1 MRIHYFNRQSLDLL
15 LIMFFYPVRNVLSRR
30 LCVFKTSQ
38 CRIILALQ
46 HTKRQC
52 STSSSEDLDKV
63 RTLLQLCVDR
73 YFVLSGQ
80 TNTEQFQLGI
90 SCSYG
95 PLGMELRRNLL
106 DQWWHSV
113 TRSTAQVFG
122 INTLSSSKDTA
133 TGGRGQLRIVET
145 ENVKRLLEQQELS
158 KEQLIQNIQ
167 SLIQRSTS
175 LRTNFLQGAL
185 EQFVPSLELVNRK
198 LPFGLAETGLCFQ
211 PSDGSGCPAEVTQ
224 TSLVWFC
231 SPRTSSQ
238 WLDHWTRHR
247 LKWWRKFALSPSDFS
262 SREVPEEEREEA
274 ASRGVRIIYSF
285 PWGQEPLETLWSRG
299 NTELLQTHK
308 GVRSKL
314 QCRDSRKSVPHVVS
328 VTGNMDRGVLA
339 FLSNS
344 LQHLKKE
351 DSKQKLLQRKVL
363 KLHPVLA
370 PVKVA
375 LDIGRGATV
384 ELRQV
389 CEGLLQ
395 EFMEAKISAWPG
407 YLETLPMSMEQL
419 NAKYDEM
426 GVLFTVVI
434 SENTLESGLVQV
446 RSRDTTIK
454 ETKHISEIKNFL
466 SRYISA
472 ADNS

>member
-1 MRIHYFNRQSLDLL
+1 MLNHC
-15 LIMFFYPVRNVLSRR
+15 VRRAFTL
-30 LCVFKTSQ
+30 KTSQ
-38 CRIILALQ
+38 SRTAANLRLN
-46 HTKRQC
+46 RGRC
-52 STSSSEDLDKV
+52 SASWSEDLDEV
-63 RTLLQLCVDR
+63 RTLLQLCLDR
-73 YFVLSGQ
+73 HYISRGQ
-80 TNTEQFQLGI
+80 ANAELFRRGM

-106 DQWWHSV
+106 EQWWLSV

-122 INTLSSSKDTA
+122 INTLSSSKDRETD
-133 TGGRGQLRIVET
+133 GVGQLRMVES
-145 ENVKRLLEQQELS
+145 ENLKQILEQQELS
-158 KEQLIQNIQ
+158 KDQIIQEVQ
-167 SLIQRSTS
+167 MLLQRSPS
-175 LRTNFLQGAL
+175 VRTNLLQGAL
-185 EQFVPSLELVNRK
+185 EQFVPSLELVNTK
-198 LPFGLAETGLCFQ
+198 LPFGLAETGLCF
-211 PSDGSGCPAEVTQ
+211 PSSDGSGCPAEVTQ
-224 TSLVWFC
+224 TSVVWFC

-238 WLDHWTRHR
+238 WLDHWTRQR

-262 SREVPEEEREEA
+262 SCDIPEEELVVA
-274 ASRGVRIIYSF
+274 ASRGVRITYNF
-285 PWGQEPLETLWSRG
+285 PWGQEPLETLCSRG
-299 NTELLQTHK
+299 DAELLQTHK
-308 GVRSKL
+308 GARSKL
-314 QCRDSRKSVPHVVS
+314 QCRNGRKTVPHVVS
-328 VTGNMDRGVLA
+328 VTGNMDRGLMA

-344 LQHLKKE
+344 LQLLKRE
-351 DSKQKLLQRKVL
+351 DGKQRLQQRKVL

-375 LDIGRGATV
+375 LDLGRGATM

-407 YLETLPMSMEQL
+407 YLETMPTSMEQL

-434 SENTLESGLVQV
+434 SENTLESGLLQV

-454 ETKHISEIKNFL
+454 ETMHISEIKNFV

-472 ADNS
+472 AEKI

>member
-1 MRIHYFNRQSLDLL
+1 MS
-15 LIMFFYPVRNVLSRR
+15 RNVLSRR
-30 LCVFKTSQ
+30 QRTLNTTP
-38 CRIILALQ
+38 CRATPAARLSRRHRSA
-46 HTKRQC
+46 
-52 STSSSEDLDKV
+52 SSGGDVDQV
-63 RTLLQLCVDR
+63 GALLQLCVDR
-73 YFVLSGQ
+73 HYVSPGQ
-80 TNTEQFQLGI
+80 TNTELFQCGT
-90 SCSYG
+90 SCIYG
-95 PLGMELRRNLL
+95 PLGTELRRNLL
-106 DQWWHSV
+106 EQWWHSV

-122 INTLSSSKDTA
+122 INTLSSSEDTA
-133 TGGRGQLRIVET
+133 TGGRGRLRMVESDCLRR
-145 ENVKRLLEQQELS
+145 VLEQTELS
-158 KEQLIQNIQ
+158 REQLVQKVQ
-167 SLIQRSTS
+167 ALIQRSPS
-175 LRTNFLQGAL
+175 PRTNFLQGAL

-198 LPFGLAETGLCFQ
+198 LPFGLAESGLCFQ
-211 PSDGSGCPAEVTQ
+211 PSGGSGCPAEVTQ

-238 WLDHWTRHR
+238 WLDHWARQR

-262 SREVPEEEREEA
+262 SSDVPVEELEGA
-274 ASRGVRIIYSF
+274 ASRGVKIIYSF

-299 NTELLQTHK
+299 HAELLQTHK

-314 QCRDSRKSVPHVVS
+314 QCRSDGRKSVPHVVS
-328 VTGNMDRGVLA
+328 VTGNMDRGVMA

-344 LQHLKKE
+344 LQQLKKE
-351 DSKQKLLQRKVL
+351 DGKQKLLRRKVL

-375 LDIGRGATV
+375 LDIGRGATM

-389 CEGLLQ
+389 CDGLLQ

-407 YLETLPMSMEQL
+407 YLETLPTSMEEL

-426 GVLFTVVI
+426 GVLFTVVVG
-434 SENTLESGLVQV
+434 ENTLESGLLQV
-446 RSRDTTIK
+446 RSRDTTVR

-472 ADNS
+472 ADNI

>member
-1 MRIHYFNRQSLDLL
+1 MEQAI
-15 LIMFFYPVRNVLSRR
+15 PA
-30 LCVFKTSQ
+30 
-38 CRIILALQ
+38 LA
-46 HTKRQC
+46 
-52 STSSSEDLDKV
+52 
-63 RTLLQLCVDR
+63 
-73 YFVLSGQ
+73 
-80 TNTEQFQLGI
+80 
-90 SCSYG
+90 
-95 PLGMELRRNLL
+95 
-106 DQWWHSV
+106 
-113 TRSTAQVFG
+113 
-122 INTLSSSKDTA
+122 
-133 TGGRGQLRIVET
+133 
-145 ENVKRLLEQQELS
+145 
-158 KEQLIQNIQ
+158 
-167 SLIQRSTS
+167 
-175 LRTNFLQGAL
+175 
-185 EQFVPSLELVNRK
+185 LVNRK

-231 SPRTSSQ
+231 STRTSSQ
-238 WLDHWTRHR
+238 WLDHWTRQR
-247 LKWWRKFALSPSDFS
+247 LKWWRKFALSPLDFS
-262 SREVPEEEREEA
+262 SRDVPEEELEEA

-285 PWGQEPLETLWSRG
+285 PWGEEPLETLWSRG

-308 GVRSKL
+308 GVRTKL
-314 QCRDSRKSVPHVVS
+314 QCRDGRKSVPHVIS
-328 VTGNMDRGVLA
+328 ITGNMDRGVLA
-339 FLSNS
+339 FLFNS
-344 LQHLKKE
+344 LQQLKKE
-351 DSKQKLLQRKVL
+351 DSKQKVHQRKVL

-434 SENTLESGLVQV
+434 SENTLESGLLQV

-454 ETKHISEIKNFL
+454 ETKHISEIKNFV

-472 ADNS
+472 ADDI